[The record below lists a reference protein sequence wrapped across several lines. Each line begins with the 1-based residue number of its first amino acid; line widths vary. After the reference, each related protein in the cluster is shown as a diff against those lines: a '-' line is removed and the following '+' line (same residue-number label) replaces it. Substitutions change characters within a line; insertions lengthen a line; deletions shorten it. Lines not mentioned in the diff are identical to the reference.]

1 MKTFKTTPITL
12 SLLLA
17 TALLAGC
24 GSDKTPAVSAEA
36 TKAAAA
42 SLPANASTTE
52 VAAHMRGDVHCPA
65 DLPAAAQGTPVDDV
79 LGVRPGITYEQAA
92 NAVMCSNPLLVV
104 TPDTSRGFD
113 IQTYGQTIRQGFS
126 ARFAEAK
133 VQKTGRQIV
142 QEMERNAM
150 DRGMNAVREDMKP
163 GQAKWFVTTMGMP
176 GQEKVIAVT
185 REQWFDT
192 GKNPTLDS
200 VTQSLI
206 DKYGP
211 PTQKQDSSGYQTG
224 YRGLRWAYDPRGRLI
239 TETSPLF
246 NQCNGVSDPDSGM
259 NLSADCGVVVEAKI
273 IRLGSNPDLAR
284 FMQVGVVDQAGGY
297 NALTTTKQGLQA
309 MDAQRRA
316 QQVKDASKNADA
328 VKL

>member
-1 MKTFKTTPITL
+1 
-12 SLLLA
+12 
-17 TALLAGC
+17 
-24 GSDKTPAVSAEA
+24 VSAEA

-42 SLPANASTTE
+42 SLPAKASTTE

-65 DLPAAAQGTPVDDV
+65 DLPSAPQGTPVDDV
-79 LGVRPGITYEQAA
+79 VGVRPGLTYEQAA

-104 TPDTSRGFD
+104 TPDTGRGFD
-113 IQTYGQTIRQGFS
+113 IQTYGQTVRQGFS
-126 ARFAEAK
+126 ARFAEAR
-133 VQKTGRQIV
+133 VPKTGRQIV
-142 QEMERNAM
+142 QEMQRDAM
-150 DRGMNAVREDMKP
+150 DRGMNAVREDMQP
-163 GQAKWFVTTMGMP
+163 GQSKWFVTTMGMP
-176 GQEKVIAVT
+176 GQEKVIAAA
-185 REQWFDT
+185 REQWFDA
-192 GKNPTLDS
+192 GRNPTIDS

-211 PTQKQDSSGYQTG
+211 PTQKRDSSGYQTG

-246 NQCNGVSDPDSGM
+246 NRCNGIADPDSGM
-259 NLSADCGVVVEAKI
+259 NLSADCGVVVMANV

-284 FMQVGVVDQAGGY
+284 FLQVGVVDQAGGY
-297 NALTTTKQGLQA
+297 NALTATKQGLQA

-316 QQVKDASKNADA
+316 RQVKDASKNADA